1 MQRSDE
7 PNSNNMIRLQDIDV
21 SKITFSDLKK
31 AGKISFTNLYYNG
44 DSFQIK
50 MDEKLSLMNAS
61 APSDDNPKYVV
72 KFRTNNKEYIQKM
85 YDIENALHE
94 KFPGKQYNS
103 MFGKDFWT
111 GDKTLPMSVDFNF
124 KFKESENDERQFS
137 RVDFLDENGI
147 IDESVTVETFKEGIF
162 KKGTTG
168 NVIFEVAG
176 YEGAGNM
183 GIFFRPQYIKTFSA
197 DEVAVDQLF
206 SAPTTNVKS
215 NLSGDG
221 NRNKRPRL
229 DDE

>member
-7 PNSNNMIRLQDIDV
+7 PNSNNMIKLQDIQI
-21 SKITFSDLKK
+21 SKITFSELKK
-31 AGKISFTNLYYNG
+31 SGKISFTNLYYNG

-61 APSDDNPKYVV
+61 APNEDNPKYAV

-85 YDIENALHE
+85 YEIENALHE

-103 MFGKDFWT
+103 MFGKDFWN
-111 GDKTLPMSVDFNF
+111 GDKTLPMAIDFNF
-124 KFKESENDERQFS
+124 KFKESENEDRQFS

-147 IDESVTVETFKEGIF
+147 IDESVTVESFKEGIF
-162 KKGTTG
+162 SKGATG

-197 DEVAVDQLF
+197 EEVAVEKLF
-206 SAPTTNVKS
+206 STPTTNVS
-215 NLSGDG
+215 TSENENG
-221 NRNKRPRL
+221 RNKRPRL
-229 DDE
+229 EE